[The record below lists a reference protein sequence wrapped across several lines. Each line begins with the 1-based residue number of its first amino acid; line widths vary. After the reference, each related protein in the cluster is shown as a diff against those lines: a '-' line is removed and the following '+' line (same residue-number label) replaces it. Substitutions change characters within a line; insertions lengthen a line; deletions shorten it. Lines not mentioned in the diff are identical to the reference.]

1 MANLSTV
8 KSHIVRAAIHPAI
21 GVARAGNSKAG
32 YFVGPQVID
41 PPVEPPG
48 FYRDA
53 SGALKRQVALFRVY
67 GYNEAG
73 EVVRE
78 LTADVD
84 EICWSAHLANRKA
97 AWYQWAIALD
107 VPEASKTELSVRN
120 PDSIGPDARAR
131 LVVDGGRQEV
141 AGVRAAA
148 VPFIGK
154 FEDQA
159 VYLGEISTDAA
170 GRLIVFGGHG
180 VSASPSGSPVF
191 DGKAP
196 NPFANSDGWFD
207 DIADGPVTAQVRID
221 GREIKVEGAWVVTA
235 PPNYAPAIKGIRTLY
250 DLLLEVY
257 IDAGWQKASAPVSF
271 TNDVYSIFKRL
282 ADHQW
287 VNQAFAVQFGHN
299 GFFDFGDPSMIER
312 LAARPAPPPGEDA
325 NKEFRRI
332 IFNSFRPPAPVDG
345 NQLPWPWLYGDAMDV
360 PASPTPRQNC
370 AITRIQYEA
379 LRSWAAGDF
388 EADWG
393 QVAALRSIDEV
404 PLQQQPAMLDR
415 AALDFCLADG
425 FHPGCEVTWPIRHLS
440 IYSGPFR
447 IRHGV
452 ATPADP
458 PANSKL
464 DQATV
469 LAREGP
475 LQEQGPGT
483 LTRWMA
489 VPWQADTAWC
499 RSGYDKKYDEFAPTF
514 WPARVPNHVLSE
526 KEYAKAMDQKAL
538 PADRLNAFS
547 IRTDWN
553 SPLDGNVPKDQRT
566 KYAMD
571 EMLRIFGSM
580 GLLEEREG
588 RVGDAIVPS
597 RLLVASFGPDIATPP
612 QADAAAAGA
621 VPQPPR
627 SLTRGPNYISPEAAR
642 SAPLSVKKES
652 G

>member
-1 MANLSTV
+1 MANMGIADDR
-8 KSHIVRAAIHPAI
+8 IVRAAIHPAI
-21 GVARAGNSKAG
+21 GVARVGNSKGG
-32 YFVGPQVID
+32 YFVGPQVIN

-53 SGALKRQVALFRVY
+53 SGALKRQVALFRIY
-67 GYNEAG
+67 GYNQAG

-78 LTADVD
+78 LTADID
-84 EICWSAHLANRKA
+84 EIRWSAHLANRKA

-107 VPEASKTELSVRN
+107 VPEAIKTELSVRN
-120 PDSIGPDARAR
+120 PDSIGPNSRAR
-131 LVVDGGRQEV
+131 LVVDGRLQEV
-141 AGVRAAA
+141 VGAGAAA
-148 VPFIGK
+148 VSFIGK
-154 FEDQA
+154 FEDQP

-170 GRLIVFGGHG
+170 GRLLVFGGHG
-180 VSASPSGSPVF
+180 VSESPSGSPVF
-191 DGKAP
+191 DGKAA
-196 NPFANSDGWFD
+196 NPFGNSDGWFD

-221 GREIKVEGAWVVTA
+221 GREIEVERAWVLTA

-250 DLLLEVY
+250 DLLFEMNV
-257 IDAGWQKASAPVSF
+257 DAGWQKAPAPVSF
-271 TNDVYSIFKRL
+271 TKDVYPIFKRL

-299 GFFDFGDPSMIER
+299 GFFDFGDPSVIEY
-312 LAARPAPPPGEDA
+312 LAARPASLPSKDA
-325 NKEFRRI
+325 NREFRRI
-332 IFNSFRPPAPVDG
+332 IFNSFRPPEPVDG
-345 NQLPWPWLYGDAMDV
+345 NQLPWPWLYGDAMEV
-360 PASPTPRQNC
+360 PASQTPRQNC

-379 LRSWAAGDF
+379 LRHWASGDF

-393 QVAALRSIDEV
+393 QVASPRSIEEV
-404 PLQQQPAMLDR
+404 PLALQPAMLDR

-458 PANSKL
+458 PADSKL
-464 DQATV
+464 DQATA
-469 LAREGP
+469 LAEQGP

-514 WPARVPNHVLSE
+514 WPARVPNHVLAE
-526 KEYAKAMDQKAL
+526 QEYAKAMDQNAL
-538 PADRLNAFS
+538 PADRINAFS

-553 SPLDGNVPKDQRT
+553 SPLDGSVPKDQRT
-566 KYAMD
+566 KHAME

-588 RVGDAIVPS
+588 LVGDAIVPP
-597 RLLVASFGPDIATPP
+597 RVLVASFGPDIAPSR
-612 QADAAAAGA
+612 QAGEAAAGA
-621 VPQPPR
+621 VPKSSR

-642 SAPLSVKKES
+642 SAPLSLKKVPE
-652 G
+652 